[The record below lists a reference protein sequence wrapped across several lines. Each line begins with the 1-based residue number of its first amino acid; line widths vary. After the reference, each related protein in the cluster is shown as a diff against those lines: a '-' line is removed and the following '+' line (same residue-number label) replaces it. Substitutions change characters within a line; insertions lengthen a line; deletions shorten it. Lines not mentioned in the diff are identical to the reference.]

1 MEKIEY
7 ALFRKACECLG
18 MTVSAC
24 LRQTSKETI
33 IKAFGA
39 DIYDQLQLRL
49 AAQKRYKPY
58 EYQEQQK
65 KMATYF
71 GVSLFYLRGESND
84 PTTQESWMTGSV
96 PDEPVVEPVR
106 PRRAPAPQPPVKEG
120 SMLDPILKS
129 AGFRQAVHDAVL
141 DVLRSKEGQQLLEQA
156 VARYLRK

>member
-1 MEKIEY
+1 MITLAQRITELRTQKGMSRPELSLALGLPKTAVEKFET
-7 ALFRKACECLG
+7 G
-18 MTVSAC
+18 
-24 LRQTSKETI
+24 RQTPT
-33 IKAFGA
+33 
-39 DIYDQLQLRL
+39 
-49 AAQKRYKPY
+49 
-58 EYQEQQK
+58 QEQQK

-106 PRRAPAPQPPVKEG
+106 PRRAPAPQPP
-120 SMLDPILKS
+120 LDPILKS

>member
-1 MEKIEY
+1 MTKYNSPRYQRRIKVLYGAKMEKIEY

-65 KMATYF
+65 
-71 GVSLFYLRGESND
+71 R
-84 PTTQESWMTGSV
+84 
-96 PDEPVVEPVR
+96 
-106 PRRAPAPQPPVKEG
+106 
-120 SMLDPILKS
+120 ILEAAAKLK
-129 AGFRQAVHDAVL
+129 RQADKTTPA
-141 DVLRSKEGQQLLEQA
+141 E
-156 VARYLRK
+156 